1 MPPQEAPPR
10 LGPAA
15 PAQVAPQLLNR
26 DVPIAAWAANSVA
39 SAADRAA
46 QVAESAAV
54 GWRAEAESMRKVAA
68 ELKLLAERHL

>member
-1 MPPQEAPPR
+1 M
-10 LGPAA
+10 
-15 PAQVAPQLLNR
+15 
-26 DVPIAAWAANSVA
+26 A

-46 QVAESAAV
+46 QVAESAAM

>member
-1 MPPQEAPPR
+1 MPPQEAPLQ

-26 DVPIAAWAANSVA
+26 DVLTAAWAANSVA

-46 QVAESAAV
+46 QVAESAAM